1 MDLKLFSV
9 NNCRKRMER
18 KSLAGA
24 IRTGTFVRCAT
35 MMGVVALFCIFD
47 NFHRTIQARLVCKEH
62 LK

>member
-9 NNCRKRMER
+9 NYCRKKMES

-24 IRTGTFVRCAT
+24 IRTGTFVRSGT

-47 NFHRTIQARLVCKEH
+47 NFRRTIQVRLVCKEH